1 MALRSQ
7 ITYENEAFPEQQRQ
21 ITQHV
26 LLLSNGICSQLKN
39 QFIRAIADINT
50 LEDALQINTCSY

>member
-1 MALRSQ
+1 MVLRTQMS
-7 ITYENEAFPEQQRQ
+7 YENEVFPEQQSQ

-26 LLLSNGICSQLKN
+26 QLLSNGICSQLKN
-39 QFIRAIADINT
+39 QFTRAIADINT